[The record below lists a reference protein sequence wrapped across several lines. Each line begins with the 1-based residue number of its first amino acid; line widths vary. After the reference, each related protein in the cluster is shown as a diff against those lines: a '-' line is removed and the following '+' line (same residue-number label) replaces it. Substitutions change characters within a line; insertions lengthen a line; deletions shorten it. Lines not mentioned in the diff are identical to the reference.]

1 MRDPVLDLTCEL
13 IRCQSV
19 TPLDDGCQG
28 LLKSR
33 LATQGFAIT
42 DLDKADVSNFYATR
56 GSGSP
61 HFVFAGHTDVVPPG
75 DLVDWTSP
83 PFEPTLRGG
92 YLFGR
97 GAADMKSSLAA
108 MIVATEEFLTKHP
121 APRGTLAFLI
131 TSDEEG
137 PAEHGTRHVVGHLR
151 ETGCIPDL
159 CVVGEPSSANQLCDT
174 LRNGRRGSLNGQL
187 TIRGVQ
193 GHVAYPDLADNPI
206 HRALPFLKALTSIEW
221 DRGNDYYPPTSLQIS
236 NIAAGTGAS
245 NVIPGSLLISCNFRY
260 STEQTAEGLQQAVA
274 ELLVEHGLD
283 ATARWQLSGKP
294 FLTRSGKLIDTVQ
307 RVVSELLD
315 TECALSTSGG
325 TSDGRFIAPMGCE
338 LVELGPV
345 NASIHKVDECVAVA
359 DLQPLA
365 RVYERV
371 LEELLT

>member
-1 MRDPVLDLTCEL
+1 M
-13 IRCQSV
+13 
-19 TPLDDGCQG
+19 
-28 LLKSR
+28 
-33 LATQGFAIT
+33 
-42 DLDKADVSNFYATR
+42 
-56 GSGSP
+56 
-61 HFVFAGHTDVVPPG
+61 
-75 DLVDWTSP
+75 
-83 PFEPTLRGG
+83 
-92 YLFGR
+92 
-97 GAADMKSSLAA
+97 
-108 MIVATEEFLTKHP
+108 
-121 APRGTLAFLI
+121 
-131 TSDEEG
+131 
-137 PAEHGTRHVVGHLR
+137 
-151 ETGCIPDL
+151 
-159 CVVGEPSSANQLCDT
+159 
-174 LRNGRRGSLNGQL
+174 
-187 TIRGVQ
+187 
-193 GHVAYPDLADNPI
+193 
-206 HRALPFLKALTSIEW
+206 
-221 DRGNDYYPPTSLQIS
+221 QIS

>member
-1 MRDPVLDLTCEL
+1 M
-13 IRCQSV
+13 
-19 TPLDDGCQG
+19 
-28 LLKSR
+28 
-33 LATQGFAIT
+33 
-42 DLDKADVSNFYATR
+42 
-56 GSGSP
+56 
-61 HFVFAGHTDVVPPG
+61 
-75 DLVDWTSP
+75 
-83 PFEPTLRGG
+83 
-92 YLFGR
+92 
-97 GAADMKSSLAA
+97 
-108 MIVATEEFLTKHP
+108 
-121 APRGTLAFLI
+121 
-131 TSDEEG
+131 
-137 PAEHGTRHVVGHLR
+137 
-151 ETGCIPDL
+151 
-159 CVVGEPSSANQLCDT
+159 
-174 LRNGRRGSLNGQL
+174 NGQL

-294 FLTRSGKLIDTVQ
+294 FLTRNGKLIDTVQ